1 MCLPLFCLSSFLPHH
16 GLHIALCAADARN
29 IMVGQKLIPAIQGLY
44 PKDKGSLSDLMDEKN
59 VMTAQNRRYGN
70 EFVWILFVVC
80 LKCLWR

>member
-1 MCLPLFCLSSFLPHH
+1 
-16 GLHIALCAADARN
+16 
-29 IMVGQKLIPAIQGLY
+29 MVGQKLIPAIQGLY